1 MADPLRGV
9 DIHFGGQTRT
19 LKFTMMA
26 FRIAQKALGGIAI
39 KEAIKQLDVATVIDL
54 AAAGFTWQDSRVTP
68 DRVTAWMENEP
79 EKFPELANAVGTALS
94 EAYMRMIPKDI
105 KEQLERDRLMGEEQ
119 GSPTPTPTPTK
130 QEGAASATTAGQTS
144 DASTG

>member
-26 FRIAQKALGGIAI
+26 FRIAQKSLGGVAI
-39 KEAIKQLDVATVIDL
+39 KDVVQKLDVATVIDL
-54 AAAGFTWQDSRVTP
+54 AAAGFAWQDNRVTP

-79 EKFPELANAVGTALS
+79 EKFPELANAVGNALS
-94 EAYMRMIPKDI
+94 EAYLRMIPKDI
-105 KEQLERDRLMGEEQ
+105 KEQMERDAGGAL
-119 GSPTPTPTPTK
+119 GSPTPTPTPK
-130 QEGAASATTAGQTS
+130 SEGAESATTAGPTS
-144 DASTG
+144 PAS